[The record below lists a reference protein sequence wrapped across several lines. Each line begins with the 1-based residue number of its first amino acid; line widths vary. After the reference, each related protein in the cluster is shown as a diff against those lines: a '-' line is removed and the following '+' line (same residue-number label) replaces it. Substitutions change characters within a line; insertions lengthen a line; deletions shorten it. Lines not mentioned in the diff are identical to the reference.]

1 MKQNKIKIAVTGGIG
16 SGKSSVCK
24 IIKERGFTVF
34 SCDEI
39 YSELLE
45 GDKLTSEI
53 AGEFGEG
60 ILTDGK
66 VDRKK
71 LSECVFKNA
80 AKLEKLNEITHKA
93 IFNEIFSRAEKS
105 DGIVF
110 VEVPLLFEGN
120 YQSLFDGVIVVLRKV
135 EDRISSVVLRD
146 GLSQTDV
153 EKRVG
158 KQYNYDNCDFA
169 KYYVIH
175 NDGNFNDLV
184 RVTGDLV
191 LKIANDFKC

>member
-1 MKQNKIKIAVTGGIG
+1 MKQNSIRIAVTGGIG
-16 SGKSSVCK
+16 SGKSSVCN

-45 GDKLTSEI
+45 VGNVTSEI
-53 AGEFGEG
+53 AGEFGKG

-66 VDRKK
+66 VDKKK
-71 LSECVFKNA
+71 LSECVFNDA

-93 IFNEIFSRAEKS
+93 IFDEIFSRAEKS

-146 GLSQTDV
+146 GLSQADV
-153 EKRVG
+153 EKRIK
-158 KQYNYDNCDFA
+158 KQHNYDNCDFA

-175 NDGNFNDLV
+175 NDGNFNDLE
-184 RVTGDLV
+184 RITDDIM
-191 LKIANDFKC
+191 LKIANDFRS